1 MFPLRSNVFITKNL
15 QRDPRDWNPSMDL
28 SAFYRMQQ
36 ESNFLPYLS
45 MYRPYNNLLMDQNYF
60 GHFTS
65 HGLNYPTFDY
75 YMCLDSKNLYA
86 SLFDSPVSLGS
97 AGSPQG
103 NPTTDAPSP
112 INFPAP
118 GESMADTSTLSPE
131 TNMPS
136 SPGCQVR
143 VSNEYL
149 LGSPSPGPP
158 RGGESLRGAGAGESG
173 GGRGSVQEGRDAGC
187 SDRASPDSV
196 FPDAGSMVSFRVA
209 DEQQHHHHQSQ
220 QQQQRSATPMPIK
233 SSPYSPV
240 QAVSSTPIAQEASS
254 RSDSPPD
261 LKGDLSSVQTKE
273 ESDNSVFDGGGGGR
287 TEASNQPSHRNSPS
301 SQFNL
306 NQNVSSLGA
315 IGSVGPHGP
324 VQQQSPPA
332 PPRSRAPSVPPHL
345 LAAHHQFWSQNTTS
359 VQGFA
364 TQRLLNGVIS
374 SAVSYGGQ
382 NVTTVSTSSG
392 GSTSSSGGTNSSTS
406 CVTTGA
412 TTTATSCESMKPPTQ
427 RAAPAP
433 PRPPPTVLMGEI
445 GGVRTMIWS
454 APPMDPVPP
463 PAASWSATAA
473 AAASCSS
480 SEESAA
486 QLLLN
491 LGQESR
497 GKPPSSSSAVSYSS
511 AAGPPLNME
520 RLWAG
525 DLTQLPAAQQMQAL
539 NLTAS
544 GSAAQPWVSN
554 GGTVVKSEAASQSIS
569 IAPPA
574 PPLPPQE
581 HEEDETPMICMI
593 CEDKA
598 TGLHYGIITCE
609 GCKGFFKRTVQ
620 NRRVYTCVA
629 EGGCEITKAQRNR
642 CQYCRFKKCIEQGMV
657 LQAVREDRMPG
668 GRNSGAVYNL
678 YKVKYKKHKKSNKAG
693 SVGSGMSGSSNVGGV
708 NGSGTLGGTKGAMGT
723 TMLDKH
729 MAAAAA
735 AHHSQ
740 QQQQQQQHAQLAGGF
755 LHHHKISSGDPLG
768 SPPTPSHPNHPAH
781 SGHLVNGTIL
791 KTALTNP
798 SEVVHLRQRLDNA
811 VSSSRDRVFPL
822 DTTLTMIQTLIDC
835 DEFQDIATLR
845 NLDELLDHN
854 SDLSDKLC
862 QIGDSIVY
870 KLVQWTKRLPF
881 YLELPVE
888 VHTRLLTHK
897 WHELLVL
904 TTSAYQAMHGQHRL
918 TNIATDGTGAEFMQE
933 VTNNMYTLQR
943 CLTSMMGR
951 PITMDQLRQDVG
963 LMVEKI
969 TYVTLMFRR
978 VRLRMEEYVC
988 LKVITML
995 SQVEDT
1001 KCKLEILS
1009 KIVPRENT
1017 TGYSDLEQIQERY
1030 MSCLR
1035 SFVEHSAPQQPSRF
1049 HDLLVRLPE
1058 VQSAATL
1065 LLESKMFYVPFLLN
1079 SAIQR

>member
-1 MFPLRSNVFITKNL
+1 LLSGIMTL
-15 QRDPRDWNPSMDL
+15 PSSPCEIENM
-28 SAFYRMQQ
+28 
-36 ESNFLPYLS
+36 
-45 MYRPYNNLLMDQNYF
+45 
-60 GHFTS
+60 
-65 HGLNYPTFDY
+65 
-75 YMCLDSKNLYA
+75 
-86 SLFDSPVSLGS
+86 SLFQDLKLKRRKVDSRCSSDDSPVSLGS

-136 SPGCQVR
+136 SPGCQIR
-143 VSNEYL
+143 VTSEYNL

-158 RGGESLRGAGAGESG
+158 RGDSLR
-173 GGRGSVQEGRDAGC
+173 
-187 SDRASPDSV
+187 
-196 FPDAGSMVSFRVA
+196 
-209 DEQQHHHHQSQ
+209 
-220 QQQQRSATPMPIK
+220 
-233 SSPYSPV
+233 
-240 QAVSSTPIAQEASS
+240 
-254 RSDSPPD
+254 
-261 LKGDLSSVQTKE
+261 
-273 ESDNSVFDGGGGGR
+273 
-287 TEASNQPSHRNSPS
+287 ASNQPSHRNSPS

-306 NQNVSSLGA
+306 NLNISPGA
-315 IGSVGPHGP
+315 VGSARPHGSL
-324 VQQQSPPA
+324 QQQHSPPA
-332 PPRSRAPSVPPHL
+332 PPRSRAPPVPPHL
-345 LAAHHQFWSQNTTS
+345 LVAHHQFWSQNTTS

-382 NVTTVSTSSG
+382 NATTVSTSS
-392 GSTSSSGGTNSSTS
+392 SGTNVS

-412 TTTATSCESMKPPTQ
+412 TTTATSCEGMKPPAQ

-454 APPMDPVPP
+454 APPLDP
-463 PAASWSATAA
+463 
-473 AAASCSS
+473 
-480 SEESAA
+480 
-486 QLLLN
+486 
-491 LGQESR
+491 
-497 GKPPSSSSAVSYSS
+497 
-511 AAGPPLNME
+511 
-520 RLWAG
+520 
-525 DLTQLPAAQQMQAL
+525 LPAAQQMQAL

-544 GSAAQPWVSN
+544 GSVAQPWVSN

-569 IAPPA
+569 VAPPA

-581 HEEDETPMICMI
+581 NEEDETPMICMI

-678 YKVKYKKHKKSNKAG
+678 YKVKYKKHKKSNKTSG
-693 SVGSGMSGSSNVGGV
+693 GVGGMSGGNVGGV
-708 NGSGTLGGTKGAMGT
+708 NGSGTLGGAKSTMGT

-735 AHHSQ
+735 HHS
-740 QQQQQQQHAQLAGGF
+740 QQQQQHAQLAGSF
-755 LHHHKISSGDPLG
+755 LHHHKISSGEPLN
-768 SPPTPSHPNHPAH
+768 SPPTPSHPSHPAH

-822 DTTLTMIQTLIDC
+822 DATLTMIQTLIDC

-904 TTSAYQAMHGQHRL
+904 TTSAYQAMHGHHRL
-918 TNIATDGTGAEFMQE
+918 TNVSTDGTGADFMQE

-995 SQVEDT
+995 SQARGST
-1001 KCKLEILS
+1001 LE
-1009 KIVPRENT
+1009 
-1017 TGYSDLEQIQERY
+1017 LEQIQERY

-1035 SFVEHSAPQQPSRF
+1035 SFVEHSAPQQPGRF

-1058 VQSAATL
+1058 VSL
-1065 LLESKMFYVPFLLN
+1065 KK
-1079 SAIQR
+1079 

>member
-1 MFPLRSNVFITKNL
+1 MMNFPLKHDMFVATNQWVDSWSSLN
-15 QRDPRDWNPSMDL
+15 MDL
-28 SAFYRMQQ
+28 RVFQRIPLN
-36 ESNFLPYLS
+36 NFPSCSCLYH
-45 MYRPYNNLLMDQNYF
+45 PYNGQPMPFHPN
-60 GHFTS
+60 HFELHRYLRS
-65 HGLNYPTFDY
+65 QPTMGPYAAFDHRY
-75 YMCLDSKNLYA
+75 CCYDSKSSHAPL
-86 SLFDSPVSLGS
+86 LDSPVSLGS
-97 AGSPQG
+97 AGSPLGIQ
-103 NPTTDAPSP
+103 PADAPSP

-131 TNMPS
+131 ANMPG
-136 SPGCQVR
+136 SPGCPV
-143 VSNEYL
+143 VKVKSEYL
-149 LGSPSPGPP
+149 LGIPSPGTPRDP
-158 RGGESLRGAGAGESG
+158 VRGGGTAVGLEARETACTE
-173 GGRGSVQEGRDAGC
+173 
-187 SDRASPDSV
+187 RASPDSV
-196 FPDAGSMVSFRVA
+196 FPDATSITGFRVVE
-209 DEQQHHHHQSQ
+209 DQQQHHQQQQQQQQQQHQQQHQQQQHHHQ
-220 QQQQRSATPMPIK
+220 QHHQQQRAGTPAPAR
-233 SSPYSPV
+233 SSPYSPI
-240 QAVSSTPIAQEASS
+240 QAVSTTPMPQEPSS
-254 RSDSPPD
+254 RSDSPD
-261 LKGDLSSVQTKE
+261 KGDLSSAQTKE
-273 ESDNSVFDGGGGGR
+273 ESDNSVFDGGGGGGNGGGGR
-287 TEASNQPSHRNSPS
+287 TEIPSQPSHRSSPS
-301 SQFNL
+301 SQYNP
-306 NQNVSSLGA
+306 NQSMSPSGSTTHGA
-315 IGSVGPHGP
+315 
-324 VQQQSPPA
+324 QQQQQPQTPPT
-332 PPRSRAPSVPPHL
+332 PPRPRAPSVPPHL
-345 LAAHHQFWSQNTTS
+345 LAHHQFWTQNTG

-374 SAVSYGGQ
+374 SAVNYGQ
-382 NVTTVSTSSG
+382 NVSVVSTS
-392 GSTSSSGGTNSSTS
+392 GSTSLSSSTGSSGNGATSTS
-406 CVTTGA
+406 TGA
-412 TTTATSCESMKPPTQ
+412 TTAVSSCETMKPPAQ
-427 RAAPAP
+427 RPAPAP
-433 PRPPPTVLMGEI
+433 PRPPPTVIMGEI

-454 APPMDPVPP
+454 APPLDPVPP
-463 PAASWSATAA
+463 PAASWTTTA

-497 GKPPSSSSAVSYSS
+497 GKPPSVSYAS
-511 AAGPPLNME
+511 GPPLNME
-520 RLWAG
+520 SLWAG

-544 GSAAQPWVSN
+544 GSGQTWVRN
-554 GGTVVKSEAASQSIS
+554 GGVVKSETASQSMS
-569 IAPPA
+569 VAPPA
-574 PPLPPQE
+574 PPMPPQE

-678 YKVKYKKHKKSNKAG
+678 YKVKYKKHKKSNKTSGVGG
-693 SVGSGMSGSSNVGGV
+693 SMGGMGGGGNVGGV
-708 NGSGTLGGTKGAMGT
+708 NGSGSLGGSKGTMGS

-740 QQQQQQQHAQLAGGF
+740 QQHAQLASGF
-755 LHHHKISSGDPLG
+755 LHHHKISSGDPLN
-768 SPPTPSHPNHPAH
+768 SQPTPSHPSHPAH
-781 SGHLVNGTIL
+781 SGHFVNGTIL

-798 SEVVHLRQRLDNA
+798 SE
-811 VSSSRDRVFPL
+811 
-822 DTTLTMIQTLIDC
+822 
-835 DEFQDIATLR
+835 
-845 NLDELLDHN
+845 NLDELLDHK
-854 SDLSDKLC
+854 SDLSEKLC

-904 TTSAYQAMHGQHRL
+904 TTSAYQAMHGQHKF
-918 TNIATDGTGAEFMQE
+918 TNVGTDGTGADFMQE
-933 VTNNMYTLQR
+933 VSNNMYTLQT

-995 SQVEDT
+995 SQARGGTME
-1001 KCKLEILS
+1001 
-1009 KIVPRENT
+1009 
-1017 TGYSDLEQIQERY
+1017 LEQIQERY

-1058 VQSAATL
+1058 VQSAAAL

>member
-1 MFPLRSNVFITKNL
+1 MTL
-15 QRDPRDWNPSMDL
+15 PSSPCEIENM
-28 SAFYRMQQ
+28 
-36 ESNFLPYLS
+36 
-45 MYRPYNNLLMDQNYF
+45 
-60 GHFTS
+60 
-65 HGLNYPTFDY
+65 
-75 YMCLDSKNLYA
+75 
-86 SLFDSPVSLGS
+86 SLFQDLKLKRRKVDSRCSSDDSPVSLGS

-136 SPGCQVR
+136 SPGCQIR
-143 VSNEYL
+143 VTSEYNL

-158 RGGESLRGAGAGESG
+158 RGDSLRGIGSGDGG
-173 GGRGSVQEGRDAGC
+173 GGRGNGQEGRDAGC

-196 FPDAGSMVSFRVA
+196 FPDAGPMMSFRVS
-209 DEQQHHHHQSQ
+209 DEQQQQHHQQSQQQHQ
-220 QQQQRSATPMPIK
+220 QQQQRSITPVQIK
-233 SSPYSPV
+233 TSPYSPIP
-240 QAVSSTPIAQEASS
+240 AVSSTPIAQDASS
-254 RSDSPPD
+254 RSDSPD
-261 LKGDLSSVQTKE
+261 LKGELSSVQTKE
-273 ESDNSVFDGGGGGR
+273 ESDNSVFDGGGGCSSGGGGGG
-287 TEASNQPSHRNSPS
+287 EASNQPSHRNSPS

-306 NQNVSSLGA
+306 NLNISPGA
-315 IGSVGPHGP
+315 VGSARPHGSL
-324 VQQQSPPA
+324 QQQHSPPA
-332 PPRSRAPSVPPHL
+332 PPRSRAPPVPPHL
-345 LAAHHQFWSQNTTS
+345 LVAHHQFWSQNTTS

-382 NVTTVSTSSG
+382 NATTVSTSS
-392 GSTSSSGGTNSSTS
+392 SGTNVS

-412 TTTATSCESMKPPTQ
+412 TTTATLCEGMKPPAQ

-454 APPMDPVPP
+454 APP
-463 PAASWSATAA
+463 
-473 AAASCSS
+473 
-480 SEESAA
+480 
-486 QLLLN
+486 
-491 LGQESR
+491 
-497 GKPPSSSSAVSYSS
+497 
-511 AAGPPLNME
+511 
-520 RLWAG
+520 
-525 DLTQLPAAQQMQAL
+525 PAAQQMQAL

-544 GSAAQPWVSN
+544 GSVAQPWVSN

-569 IAPPA
+569 VAPPA

-581 HEEDETPMICMI
+581 NEEDETPMICMI

-678 YKVKYKKHKKSNKAG
+678 YKVKYKKHKKSNKTG
-693 SVGSGMSGSSNVGGV
+693 GVGGMSASNVGGV
-708 NGSGTLGGTKGAMGT
+708 NGSGTLGGVKSTMGT

-735 AHHSQ
+735 HHS
-740 QQQQQQQHAQLAGGF
+740 QQQQQHAQLAGSF
-755 LHHHKISSGDPLG
+755 LHHHKISSGDPLN
-768 SPPTPSHPNHPAH
+768 SPPTPSHPSHPAH

-822 DTTLTMIQTLIDC
+822 DATLTMIQTLIDC

-904 TTSAYQAMHGQHRL
+904 TTSAYQAMHGHHRL
-918 TNIATDGTGAEFMQE
+918 TNVATDGTGADFMQE

-995 SQVEDT
+995 SQDT
-1001 KCKLEILS
+1001 KSRGSTLE
-1009 KIVPRENT
+1009 
-1017 TGYSDLEQIQERY
+1017 LEQIQERY

-1035 SFVEHSAPQQPSRF
+1035 SFVEHSAPQQPGRF

>member
-1 MFPLRSNVFITKNL
+1 MCAKMSVL
-15 QRDPRDWNPSMDL
+15 QGRPSSMC
-28 SAFYRMQQ
+28 AKMRIMT
-36 ESNFLPYLS
+36 LPS
-45 MYRPYNNLLMDQNYF
+45 SPCEIDNM
-60 GHFTS
+60 
-65 HGLNYPTFDY
+65 
-75 YMCLDSKNLYA
+75 
-86 SLFDSPVSLGS
+86 SLFQDLKLKRRKVDSRCSSDDSPVSLGS

-103 NPTTDAPSP
+103 NQPADAPSP

-131 TNMPS
+131 ANIPG
-136 SPGCQVR
+136 SPGCPVVR
-143 VSNEYL
+143 VTSEYL
-149 LGSPSPGPP
+149 LGSPSPGTP
-158 RGGESLRGAGAGESG
+158 RDSLRGTGGGGSSG
-173 GGRGSVQEGRDAGC
+173 GDGANGRGNGQEGRDTTC
-187 SDRASPDSV
+187 STDRASPDSV
-196 FPDAGSMVSFRVA
+196 FPDAGPIVSFRVA
-209 DEQQHHHHQSQ
+209 DEQQQHHQQSQ
-220 QQQQRSATPMPIK
+220 QQHQQQRSATPAPTR
-233 SSPYSPV
+233 SSSYSPV

-254 RSDSPPD
+254 RSDTPD
-261 LKGDLSSVQTKE
+261 KSDLSSVQIKE
-273 ESDNSVFDGGGGGR
+273 ESNSVFDGGGGSSGGGGGR
-287 TEASNQPSHRNSPS
+287 SETSNQPSHRNSPS
-301 SQFNL
+301 SQFNP
-306 NQNVSSLGA
+306 NQSVSPGT
-315 IGSVGPHGP
+315 IGSAGSHGSA
-324 VQQQSPPA
+324 QQQSPQT
-332 PPRSRAPSVPPHL
+332 PPTPTRPRAPSVPPHL
-345 LAAHHQFWSQNTTS
+345 LVHHQFWSQNTS
-359 VQGFA
+359 GVQGFA

-382 NVTTVSTSSG
+382 NATTVSTNSG
-392 GSTSSSGGTNSSTS
+392 GGTSSTS

-412 TTTATSCESMKPPTQ
+412 TTTATSCEGMKPPAQ

-454 APPMDPVPP
+454 APPLDPVPP
-463 PAASWSATAA
+463 PAASWTATAA
-473 AAASCSS
+473 AVASCSS

-486 QLLLN
+486 HLLLN

-497 GKPPSSSSAVSYSS
+497 GKPPSSTSTAVSYSS
-511 AAGPPLNME
+511 AATGPPLNME

-554 GGTVVKSEAASQSIS
+554 GGTIVKSEAASQSIS
-569 IAPPA
+569 FAPPA

-678 YKVKYKKHKKSNKAG
+678 YKVKYKKHKKSNKTG
-693 SVGSGMSGSSNVGGV
+693 GGMSGGGNVGGV
-708 NGSGTLGGTKGAMGT
+708 NGSGSLGGTKSTMGS

-740 QQQQQQQHAQLAGGF
+740 QQQQHAQLGGNF
-755 LHHHKISSGDPLG
+755 LHHHKISSGDSLS
-768 SPPTPSHPNHPAH
+768 SPPTPSHPSHPAH

-822 DTTLTMIQTLIDC
+822 DATLNMIQTLIDC

-854 SDLSDKLC
+854 SDLSEKLC

-904 TTSAYQAMHGQHRL
+904 TTSAYQAMHGQHGL
-918 TNIATDGTGAEFMQE
+918 TNVGTDGTGADFMQE
-933 VTNNMYTLQR
+933 VTNNMYTLQT

-995 SQVEDT
+995 SQARGGT
-1001 KCKLEILS
+1001 LEL
-1009 KIVPRENT
+1009 
-1017 TGYSDLEQIQERY
+1017 DQIQDRY

-1049 HDLLVRLPE
+1049 HDLLIRLPE
-1058 VQSAATL
+1058 VQSAAAL

>member
-1 MFPLRSNVFITKNL
+1 MCAKMSVL
-15 QRDPRDWNPSMDL
+15 QGRHSSMCAKMSVLQGIMTLPSSPCEIDNM
-28 SAFYRMQQ
+28 
-36 ESNFLPYLS
+36 
-45 MYRPYNNLLMDQNYF
+45 
-60 GHFTS
+60 
-65 HGLNYPTFDY
+65 
-75 YMCLDSKNLYA
+75 
-86 SLFDSPVSLGS
+86 SLFQDLKLKRRKVDSRCSSDDSPVSLGS

-103 NPTTDAPSP
+103 NQPADAPSP

-131 TNMPS
+131 ANMPS
-136 SPGCQVR
+136 SPGCPVVR
-143 VSNEYL
+143 VTSEYL
-149 LGSPSPGPP
+149 LGSPSPGTP
-158 RGGESLRGAGAGESG
+158 RGGDTLRGVTGSGGGDGSG
-173 GGRGSVQEGRDAGC
+173 GGRGSGQEGRDAAC
-187 SDRASPDSV
+187 PDRASPDSV
-196 FPDAGSMVSFRVA
+196 FPDAGPMVSFRVT
-209 DEQQHHHHQSQ
+209 DEQQQ
-220 QQQQRSATPMPIK
+220 QQHPQQQRSATPAPTR

-240 QAVSSTPIAQEASS
+240 QTVSSTPMAQEASS
-254 RSDSPPD
+254 RCDTPD
-261 LKGDLSSVQTKE
+261 KGDLSSVQTKE
-273 ESDNSVFDGGGGGR
+273 ESDNSVFDGGGGGGGGNSGGGGR
-287 TEASNQPSHRNSPS
+287 SEVSNQLSHRSSPL
-301 SQFNL
+301 SQFNPS
-306 NQNVSSLGA
+306 QSVSP
-315 IGSVGPHGP
+315 GSAGSIGPHGP
-324 VQQQSPPA
+324 TQQQQSPQTPPT
-332 PPRSRAPSVPPHL
+332 PPRPRAPSVPPHL
-345 LAAHHQFWSQNTTS
+345 LAAHHQFWSQNTTG

-382 NVTTVSTSSG
+382 TATAVSTSSG
-392 GSTSSSGGTNSSTS
+392 GGGTSSSGGTSSIVS

-412 TTTATSCESMKPPTQ
+412 TTTATSCEGMKPPAQ
-427 RAAPAP
+427 RAVPAP

-454 APPMDPVPP
+454 APPLDPVPP
-463 PAASWSATAA
+463 PAASWTATAAA

-497 GKPPSSSSAVSYSS
+497 GKPPSSSSTTVPYS

-569 IAPPA
+569 VAPPA

-693 SVGSGMSGSSNVGGV
+693 GVGGGISGSNVGGV
-708 NGSGTLGGTKGAMGT
+708 NGSGTLGGTKTAMG

-740 QQQQQQQHAQLAGGF
+740 QQQQQHAQLAGSF
-755 LHHHKISSGDPLG
+755 LHHHKISSGDPLN
-768 SPPTPSHPNHPAH
+768 SAPTPSHPSHPAH

-822 DTTLTMIQTLIDC
+822 DATLTMIQTLIDC

-854 SDLSDKLC
+854 SDLSEKLC

-918 TNIATDGTGAEFMQE
+918 TNVGTDGTGADFMQE
-933 VTNNMYTLQR
+933 VTNNMYTLQT

-995 SQVEDT
+995 SQAPLARGGT
-1001 KCKLEILS
+1001 LE
-1009 KIVPRENT
+1009 
-1017 TGYSDLEQIQERY
+1017 LEQIQERY

-1058 VQSAATL
+1058 VQSAAAL

>member
-1 MFPLRSNVFITKNL
+1 MTL
-15 QRDPRDWNPSMDL
+15 PSSPCEIDNM
-28 SAFYRMQQ
+28 
-36 ESNFLPYLS
+36 
-45 MYRPYNNLLMDQNYF
+45 
-60 GHFTS
+60 
-65 HGLNYPTFDY
+65 
-75 YMCLDSKNLYA
+75 
-86 SLFDSPVSLGS
+86 SLFQDLKLKRRKVDSRCSS
-97 AGSPQG
+97 
-103 NPTTDAPSP
+103 D
-112 INFPAP
+112 

-131 TNMPS
+131 ANIPG
-136 SPGCQVR
+136 SPGCPVVR
-143 VSNEYL
+143 VTSEYL
-149 LGSPSPGPP
+149 LGSPSPGTP
-158 RGGESLRGAGAGESG
+158 RDSLRGTGGGGSSG
-173 GGRGSVQEGRDAGC
+173 GDGANGRGNGQEGRDTTC
-187 SDRASPDSV
+187 STDRASPDSV
-196 FPDAGSMVSFRVA
+196 FPDAGPIVSFRVA
-209 DEQQHHHHQSQ
+209 DEQQQHHQQSQ
-220 QQQQRSATPMPIK
+220 QQHQQQRSATPAPTR
-233 SSPYSPV
+233 SSSYSPV

-254 RSDSPPD
+254 RSDTPD
-261 LKGDLSSVQTKE
+261 KSDLSSVQIKE
-273 ESDNSVFDGGGGGR
+273 ESNSVFDGGGGSSGGGGGR
-287 TEASNQPSHRNSPS
+287 SETSNQPSHRNSPS
-301 SQFNL
+301 SQFNP
-306 NQNVSSLGA
+306 NQSVSPGT
-315 IGSVGPHGP
+315 IGSAGSHGSA
-324 VQQQSPPA
+324 QQQSPQT
-332 PPRSRAPSVPPHL
+332 PPTPTRPRAPSVPPHL
-345 LAAHHQFWSQNTTS
+345 LVHHQFWSQNTS
-359 VQGFA
+359 GVQGFA

-382 NVTTVSTSSG
+382 NATTVSTNSG
-392 GSTSSSGGTNSSTS
+392 GGTSSTS

-412 TTTATSCESMKPPTQ
+412 TTTATSCEGMKPPAQ

-454 APPMDPVPP
+454 APPLDPVPP
-463 PAASWSATAA
+463 PAASWTATAA
-473 AAASCSS
+473 AVASCSS

-486 QLLLN
+486 HLLLN

-497 GKPPSSSSAVSYSS
+497 GKPPSSTSTAVSYSS
-511 AAGPPLNME
+511 AATGPPLNME

-554 GGTVVKSEAASQSIS
+554 GGTIVKSEAASQSIS
-569 IAPPA
+569 FAPPA

-678 YKVKYKKHKKSNKAG
+678 YKVKYKKHKKSNKTG
-693 SVGSGMSGSSNVGGV
+693 GGMSGGGNVGGV
-708 NGSGTLGGTKGAMGT
+708 NGSGSLGGTKSTMGS

-740 QQQQQQQHAQLAGGF
+740 QQQQHAQLGGNF
-755 LHHHKISSGDPLG
+755 LHHHKISSGDSLS
-768 SPPTPSHPNHPAH
+768 SPPTPSHPSHPAH

-822 DTTLTMIQTLIDC
+822 DATLNMIQTLIDC

-854 SDLSDKLC
+854 SDLSEKLC

-904 TTSAYQAMHGQHRL
+904 TTSAYQAMHGQHGL
-918 TNIATDGTGAEFMQE
+918 TNVGTDGTGADFMQE
-933 VTNNMYTLQR
+933 VTNNMYTLQT

-995 SQVEDT
+995 SQDAKSRGGT
-1001 KCKLEILS
+1001 LEL
-1009 KIVPRENT
+1009 
-1017 TGYSDLEQIQERY
+1017 DQIQDRY

-1049 HDLLVRLPE
+1049 HDLLIRLPE
-1058 VQSAATL
+1058 VQSAAAL

>member
-1 MFPLRSNVFITKNL
+1 MCANMSVL
-15 QRDPRDWNPSMDL
+15 QGRHIGIMTL
-28 SAFYRMQQ
+28 
-36 ESNFLPYLS
+36 
-45 MYRPYNNLLMDQNYF
+45 
-60 GHFTS
+60 TS
-65 HGLNYPTFDY
+65 SP
-75 YMCLDSKNLYA
+75 CELDNM
-86 SLFDSPVSLGS
+86 SLFQDLKLKRRKVDSRCSSDDSPVSLGS
-97 AGSPQG
+97 AGSPLGIQA
-103 NPTTDAPSP
+103 TDAPSP

-118 GESMADTSTLSPE
+118 GESMADTSTLSPDA
-131 TNMPS
+131 NMPA
-136 SPGCQVR
+136 SPGCPMVK
-143 VSNEYL
+143 VKSEFL

-158 RGGESLRGAGAGESG
+158 RDPLRGSGLQDTREST
-173 GGRGSVQEGRDAGC
+173 C
-187 SDRASPDSV
+187 LDRASPDSV
-196 FPDAGSMVSFRVA
+196 FPDATSPIY
-209 DEQQHHHHQSQ
+209 EQPQQPQTQHQ
-220 QQQQRSATPMPIK
+220 QQQQQSLQQQRSGTPGPTR
-233 SSPYSPV
+233 SCSYSPV
-240 QAVSSTPIAQEASS
+240 QAVSTTPMSQEAGT
-254 RSDSPPD
+254 RSESPE
-261 LKGDLSSVQTKE
+261 KCDLSSVQTKE
-273 ESDNSVFDGGGGGR
+273 ESDNSVFDGGGGGTGTGGGGSSTR
-287 TEASNQPSHRNSPS
+287 SEASSQPSHRNSPS
-301 SQFNL
+301 SQYNL
-306 NQNVSSLGA
+306 NQSISPSGSSSTH
-315 IGSVGPHGP
+315 GS
-324 VQQQSPPA
+324 QQQSSPTPPT
-332 PPRSRAPSVPPHL
+332 PPRPRAPSVPPHL
-345 LAAHHQFWSQNTTS
+345 LAHHQFWSQNSS

-364 TQRLLNGVIS
+364 SQRLLNGVIS
-374 SAVSYGGQ
+374 SAVNYGQ
-382 NVTTVSTSSG
+382 NATTVSTSAAG
-392 GSTSSSGGTNSSTS
+392 TTATGSIHCSTGGGTGNA
-406 CVTTGA
+406 VA
-412 TTTATSCESMKPPTQ
+412 TTTTSTCENMKPPAQ
-427 RAAPAP
+427 RAVPAP
-433 PRPPPTVLMGEI
+433 PRPPPTVIMGEI

-454 APPMDPVPP
+454 APPLDPVPP
-463 PAASWSATAA
+463 PAASWTTTAS
-473 AAASCSS
+473 AASCSS

-497 GKPPSSSSAVSYSS
+497 GKPPTVSYSS
-511 AAGPPLNME
+511 GPPLNME

-525 DLTQLPAAQQMQAL
+525 DLTQLPAAQQIQAL

-544 GSAAQPWVSN
+544 GSGQPWVRN
-554 GGTVVKSEAASQSIS
+554 GGVVKSEAASQSLS
-569 IAPPA
+569 VAPPA

-629 EGGCEITKAQRNR
+629 DGGCEITKAQRNR

-678 YKVKYKKHKKSNKAG
+678 YKVKYKKHKKSNK
-693 SVGSGMSGSSNVGGV
+693 GSGVNTGMGGMGGGSNVGGV
-708 NGSGTLGGTKGAMGT
+708 NGSGSLGATKSTMGSA
-723 TMLDKH
+723 MLDRH

-740 QQQQQQQHAQLAGGF
+740 QQHAQLAGSF
-755 LHHHKISSGDPLG
+755 LHHHKISSGDPLN
-768 SPPTPSHPNHPAH
+768 SQPTPSHPSHPSHPAH

-811 VSSSRDRVFPL
+811 VSSSRDRAFPL
-822 DTTLTMIQTLIDC
+822 DATLAMIQTLIDC

-845 NLDELLDHN
+845 NLDELLDHK
-854 SDLSDKLC
+854 SDLSEKLC

-904 TTSAYQAMHGQHRL
+904 TTSAYQAMHGQHKF
-918 TNIATDGTGAEFMQE
+918 TNVSSDGTGADFMQE
-933 VTNNMYTLQR
+933 VSNNMYTLQT

-995 SQVEDT
+995 SQARGGT
-1001 KCKLEILS
+1001 LE
-1009 KIVPRENT
+1009 
-1017 TGYSDLEQIQERY
+1017 LEQIQERY

-1035 SFVEHSAPQQPSRF
+1035 SFVEHSAPQQPGRF

-1058 VQSAATL
+1058 VQSAAAL